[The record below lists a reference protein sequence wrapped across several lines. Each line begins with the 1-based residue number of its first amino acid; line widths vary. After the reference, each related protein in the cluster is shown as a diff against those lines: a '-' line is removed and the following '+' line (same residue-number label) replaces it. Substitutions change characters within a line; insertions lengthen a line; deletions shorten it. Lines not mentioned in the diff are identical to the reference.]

1 MSSERSE
8 RTQGPIDDTEL
19 FYESEGTSSAE
30 LEKVGPLDGEAKVPK
45 RQSTFLQV
53 ADDEYF
59 DAEEP
64 QSWHRGDDPALES
77 SDEMEGSVEEEEPAA
92 DLQV

>member
-8 RTQGPIDDTEL
+8 RTQGTIDDTEL

-64 QSWHRGDDPALES
+64 QSWQRGDDPALES